1 MSTTS
6 LSQDQRCNARQRSE
20 EKKGREINSLN
31 RLAEFSGA
39 IGSIYRGHFIIF
51 LPRTGRHRYL
61 HARGIQIHS
70 AVSRI
75 RFLGLSGAGRASKRN
90 RTSTS
95 GWRAQ
100 INGVFPTLTPVSDY
114 TPLLVEDNR
123 IPSNGNQV
131 LSNLA

>member
-51 LPRTGRHRYL
+51 LL
-61 HARGIQIHS
+61 ERGAIDICTRAEYKS
-70 AVSRI
+70 I
-75 RFLGLSGAGRASKRN
+75 RPFRELD
-90 RTSTS
+90 
-95 GWRAQ
+95 
-100 INGVFPTLTPVSDY
+100 F
-114 TPLLVEDNR
+114 
-123 IPSNGNQV
+123 
-131 LSNLA
+131 